1 MLKKCKL
8 IMLLTNEKA
17 SLKLGQNG
25 LLVNNTFGYDS
36 HFTNQYLYF
45 LSDEEIK
52 DGDMCINSFD
62 NKIWRYKTIPCPLP
76 YWGNK
81 KTLKKIIASTDISLK
96 LPEIQECFIN
106 TFIEQYNKGNI
117 IKEVS
122 VEYEEYRPK
131 INDGWGGDVEFRLK
145 VDKNNCIVI
154 TKLKES

>member
-1 MLKKCKL
+1 
-8 IMLLTNEKA
+8 MLLTNEKA

-36 HFTNQYLYF
+36 HQY

-81 KTLKKIIASTDISLK
+81 KRLLPVLKFKNVLLILS
-96 LPEIQECFIN
+96 
-106 TFIEQYNKGNI
+106 I
-117 IKEVS
+117 IKVILLRK
-122 VEYEEYRPK
+122 YQK
-131 INDGWGGDVEFRLK
+131 NIDLK
-145 VDKNNCIVI
+145 
-154 TKLKES
+154 